1 MTIEILIADDRC
13 LIVEAIKAVLER
25 EPEIKIV
32 GTAVNGRAAIALAQQ
47 LRPDIILIDIE
58 MPIMNGITATKY
70 ISKHLP
76 NTKIIVLTSHN
87 SQKYLDRAFMAG
99 ASGYL
104 LKESLIQDLKQAI
117 YSLDRGN
124 FYIDAKLSTQAINK
138 IQKTKIV
145 KYQQKTTYL
154 KKYQKSIYIPSP
166 RNSRQNIDS
175 KNISALKSDCS
186 NLSNGITKANLAAI
200 FEPSLLSDR
209 VPPSYNKV
217 PRKELYRKRNLKKV
231 AWLLVA
237 IASLVLS
244 LIIF

>member
-25 EPEIKIV
+25 EPEMKIV
-32 GTAVNGRAAIALAQQ
+32 GTAVNGRAAIALARQ
-47 LRPDIILIDIE
+47 LRPDIVLIDIE

-70 ISKHLP
+70 ISKQLP
-76 NTKIIVLTSHN
+76 NTKIIVLTSHK

-124 FYIDAKLSTQAINK
+124 FYIDAKLATQAVNK

-145 KYQQKTTYL
+145 KYQQKITYL
-154 KKYQKSIYIPSP
+154 RKYRKNIYIPSP
-166 RNSRQNIDS
+166 RNSKNVPASNS
-175 KNISALKSDCS
+175 KRSS
-186 NLSNGITKANLAAI
+186 LSNGVTKANLAAI
-200 FEPSLLSDR
+200 FEPSLISDR
-209 VPPSYNKV
+209 VAYDDRVSKK
-217 PRKELYRKRNLKKV
+217 RELNQKKYLKKV
-231 AWLLVA
+231 IWLLLA
-237 IASLVLS
+237 IASLILS